1 MFYRT
6 CISTTT
12 RIGGC
17 RCFSSSSISAASTS
31 SSSFT
36 KIQGQ
41 DGNNNKRPITQR
53 RQGEAQNCIEDGN
66 KTRAIVLIL
75 GFGGAKRKHV
85 AKYASMY
92 TSSLGCSSVVY
103 GTASNH
109 SVFVDHNE
117 LDEFAFDAIQ
127 EVAKLIRSEES
138 NNIQNNKEIPI
149 VMHILSNGGAFVTA
163 KIGQILDTQSHTNED
178 LQLFGNRLKIGVQ
191 IFDSAPCYMDSKANF
206 TVIKH
211 LLPSP
216 FIGIPAALLFTMRMY
231 IYSAISKLKGELNH
245 ADSYWEAWLDDTNC
259 NRQGFIYS
267 EKDDIA
273 NSVKIEEFI
282 KEREKRIGV
291 HNVRSIHFED
301 SVHVQHLRF
310 HREEYINFV
319 DSILTDMEED
329 NNKISEKLK

>member
-1 MFYRT
+1 
-6 CISTTT
+6 
-12 RIGGC
+12 
-17 RCFSSSSISAASTS
+17 
-31 SSSFT
+31 
-36 KIQGQ
+36 
-41 DGNNNKRPITQR
+41 
-53 RQGEAQNCIEDGN
+53 
-66 KTRAIVLIL
+66 
-75 GFGGAKRKHV
+75 
-85 AKYASMY
+85 MY

-109 SVFVDHNE
+109 AVFVDHKM
-117 LDEFAFDAIQ
+117 LDKFAFDAIQ
-127 EVAKLIRSEES
+127 EVAKVVRSEES

-163 KIGQILDTQSHTNED
+163 KIGHILDTQSHTNED
-178 LQLFGNRLKIGVQ
+178 LQLFGNRLKIGAQ

-216 FIGIPAALLFTMRMY
+216 LVGIPAACLFTMRMY
-231 IYSAISKLKGELNH
+231 VHSVISTLKGELNA
-245 ADSYWEAWLDDTNC
+245 ADSYWKAWLDDTNC

-273 NSVKIEEFI
+273 NAEKIEEFI

-291 HNVRSIHFED
+291 HNVSSIHFQD

>member
-1 MFYRT
+1 
-6 CISTTT
+6 
-12 RIGGC
+12 
-17 RCFSSSSISAASTS
+17 
-31 SSSFT
+31 
-36 KIQGQ
+36 
-41 DGNNNKRPITQR
+41 
-53 RQGEAQNCIEDGN
+53 
-66 KTRAIVLIL
+66 
-75 GFGGAKRKHV
+75 
-85 AKYASMY
+85 MY
-92 TSSLGCSSVVY
+92 TSSLGCSSIVY
-103 GTASNH
+103 GIASNH
-109 SVFVDHNE
+109 AVFVDHDE
-117 LDEFAFDAIQ
+117 LDKFALEAIQ
-127 EVAKLIRSEES
+127 EVAKVVRSEES
-138 NNIQNNKEIPI
+138 NNTQNNKEIPI

-178 LQLFGNRLKIGVQ
+178 LQLFGKRLKIGAQ

-211 LLPSP
+211 LSPSP
-216 FIGIPAALLFTMRMY
+216 FIGLPAAFLFTMRMY
-231 IYSAISKLKGELNH
+231 VHSAISSLKGELNH
-245 ADSYWEAWLDDTNC
+245 ADSYWKAWLDDTNC

-291 HNVRSIHFED
+291 HNVSSIHFED

-329 NNKISEKLK
+329 NDKMEKLK

>member
-12 RIGGC
+12 RIGYC
-17 RCFSSSSISAASTS
+17 RRFSSSSISAASTIS
-31 SSSFT
+31 SFTTTKDSKSSSFT
-36 KIQGQ
+36 TTKLQ
-41 DGNNNKRPITQR
+41 K
-53 RQGEAQNCIEDGN
+53 EDGN
-66 KTRAIVLIL
+66 KRPSRAIILIL
-75 GFGGAKRKHV
+75 GFGGAKRKHI

-92 TSSLGCSSVVY
+92 TSSLGCYSVVY

-117 LDEFAFDAIQ
+117 LDKFALEAIN
-127 EVAKLIRSEES
+127 EVAKVVRSEES
-138 NNIQNNKEIPI
+138 NNNIQHNNSNKEIPI

-163 KIGQILDTQSHTNED
+163 KIGHILDTQSHTNED
-178 LQLFGNRLKIGVQ
+178 LQLFGNRLKIGAQ

-231 IYSAISKLKGELNH
+231 VHSVISMLKGELNH
-245 ADSYWEAWLDDTNC
+245 ADLYWNAWLEDTDC
-259 NRQGFIYS
+259 SRQGFIYS

-282 KEREKRIGV
+282 KEREERIGV

-301 SVHVQHLRF
+301 SFHVQHLRF

-329 NNKISEKLK
+329 NNKISDKLK

>member
-1 MFYRT
+1 ML
-6 CISTTT
+6 STTAA
-12 RIGGC
+12 RIGDC
-17 RCFSSSSISAASTS
+17 RRFSSSSISAASTS
-31 SSSFT
+31 SSFT
-36 KIQGQ
+36 TTK
-41 DGNNNKRPITQR
+41 
-53 RQGEAQNCIEDGN
+53 DGN
-66 KTRAIVLIL
+66 KRSRAIILIL

-103 GTASNH
+103 GIASNH
-109 SVFVDHNE
+109 AVFVDHNE
-117 LDEFAFDAIQ
+117 LNVFALDAVQ

-138 NNIQNNKEIPI
+138 NNRSKEFPI

-163 KIGQILDTQSHTNED
+163 KIGHILDTQSHTNED
-178 LQLFGNRLKIGVQ
+178 LQLFGKRLKIGAQ

-216 FIGIPAALLFTMRMY
+216 FIGIPAVLLFTMRMY
-231 IYSAISKLKGELNH
+231 MHNVISMLKGELN
-245 ADSYWEAWLDDTNC
+245 DLYWKAWLDDTNC

-291 HNVRSIHFED
+291 HNVSSIHFED

-319 DSILTDMEED
+319 DSIFTDIEED
-329 NNKISEKLK
+329 NVKMEKLKSMK